1 MPIYH
6 SFDSNGRMIA
16 QIIQNKG
23 NRAPEAWRAAAGKM
37 GNAWLDWIKVL
48 SSVQYAS
55 TKQLAEMG
63 HPYGRANFRGS
74 ARSRRGSGGRA
85 ALPMPAYYI
94 NKQSGKLFSGWHV
107 NFIERG
113 DQMEIRVTNDQKYFG
128 YLASGTKFMISRPIL
143 SVALARTQG
152 ARTAIYREAQMQVH
166 GYSPLGK

>member
-1 MPIYH
+1 MAGG
-6 SFDSNGRMIA
+6 FC
-16 QIIQNKG
+16 QN
-23 NRAPEAWRAAAGKM
+23 RQC
-37 GNAWLDWIKVL
+37 WLDWIKVL

-74 ARSRRGSGGRA
+74 ARSRRGGVARA
-85 ALPMPAYYI
+85 ALPMPAYNI
-94 NKQSGKLFSGWHV
+94 NKQTGKLFSGWHLNLV
-107 NFIERG
+107 QYG
-113 DQMEIRVTNDQKYFG
+113 DQMVLRVTNDQKHFG

-152 ARTAIYREAQMQVH
+152 ARTAAYREAQMQVH